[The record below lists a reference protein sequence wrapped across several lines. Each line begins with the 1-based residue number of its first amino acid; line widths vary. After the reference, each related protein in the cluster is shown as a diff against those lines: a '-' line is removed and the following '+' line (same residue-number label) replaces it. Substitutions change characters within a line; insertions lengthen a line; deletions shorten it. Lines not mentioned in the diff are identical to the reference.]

1 MDNSKILKFSSFIL
15 KLIAIFSM
23 TVDHLGVIVKS
34 FYPDLD
40 VFYTVCRYIGRLA
53 LPLFCFMILE
63 GVIHTKDIKKYLLR
77 LGVMT
82 LVISA
87 ILCACQYWTALGLQD
102 LAFQGNIFMD
112 LLLGAVM
119 VYFLSQK
126 DNKWLKLIALIPIT
140 ISILSFVAK
149 GIETSS
155 YYTVEVYWY
164 PKFLRLQ
171 YDWLSVIM
179 ILGFYAAT
187 FFADTYFEYQ
197 SQYSGLQ
204 LDQVKGTSTYRLA
217 VNLVCCGVVMALN
230 IIYYLFKY
238 FAPSIVFWAPNIQIA
253 GMAAGLLLIFYNGKR
268 GYNGKWFQYGS
279 YLYYPLHILLLY
291 GIIYLISLL

>member
-1 MDNSKILKFSSFIL
+1 MDNSKALKLSSFIL

-82 LVISA
+82 IVISI
-87 ILCACQYWTALGLQD
+87 ILCVCQYWTALGLQD

-126 DNKWLKLIALIPIT
+126 DNKWLKLIALVPD
-140 ISILSFVAK
+140 SPLRMDGHRFDRR
-149 GIETSS
+149 IEGRM
-155 YYTVEVYWY
+155 
-164 PKFLRLQ
+164 RLP
-171 YDWLSVIM
+171 
-179 ILGFYAAT
+179 AA
-187 FFADTYFEYQ
+187 
-197 SQYSGLQ
+197 
-204 LDQVKGTSTYRLA
+204 
-217 VNLVCCGVVMALN
+217 
-230 IIYYLFKY
+230 
-238 FAPSIVFWAPNIQIA
+238 
-253 GMAAGLLLIFYNGKR
+253 
-268 GYNGKWFQYGS
+268 
-279 YLYYPLHILLLY
+279 
-291 GIIYLISLL
+291 